1 MSTPVATS
9 RRKKKN
15 NPANP
20 LTAQP
25 DPIDREVL
33 AAQYGYALQVIYSNN
48 ELRDLFER
56 SVTQG
61 WAGNSAKWNAELR
74 NTNWYQQNNEYA
86 RRAWA
91 AQAMGGADWQS
102 QLDNAKMAV
111 QDAASRFG
119 ADLDP
124 SELDSLAQQYIYQGW
139 YDPSR
144 QALLNKALS
153 EQIPTLPNNKGLKG
167 AAGTFVDQLKSEAI
181 ANGLSY
187 SDSWYTSAAKSV
199 ASGLTDQNYW
209 VREVRDKAAGMFPV
223 YADRIRQGMTMQDLA
238 SPYVNLMAD
247 VLEISPQQITLND
260 PYVREALMGIDDKG
274 NPKPMGLWDF
284 ERKLKNDPRWMN
296 TKNAVNDV
304 SAVATD
310 VLRIFG
316 LRG

>member
-1 MSTPVATS
+1 
-9 RRKKKN
+9 
-15 NPANP
+15 
-20 LTAQP
+20 
-25 DPIDREVL
+25 
-33 AAQYGYALQVIYSNN
+33 
-48 ELRDLFER
+48 
-56 SVTQG
+56 
-61 WAGNSAKWNAELR
+61 
-74 NTNWYQQNNEYA
+74 
-86 RRAWA
+86 
-91 AQAMGGADWQS
+91 
-102 QLDNAKMAV
+102 
-111 QDAASRFG
+111 
-119 ADLDP
+119 
-124 SELDSLAQQYIYQGW
+124 
-139 YDPSR
+139 
-144 QALLNKALS
+144 
-153 EQIPTLPNNKGLKG
+153 
-167 AAGTFVDQLKSEAI
+167 LKSEAI